1 MEKITLGEGMPQL
14 FNMMVPMSISDHLSL
29 RVLNQMK
36 NSAMFLQFRSITKV
50 IVLVL
55 KENHVILGRETVI
68 ETLTAKPVSNVVK
81 ETTSSNFQDF
91 LALKNLRERKE
102 STKKVMVTIAT
113 ILISTKKPPN
123 VTANGLIQLQFKSN
137 TWVIVLVPKENHAI
151 SVRETVTETQIVNMV
166 SNVARET
173 NLRSFLVSQDSIRR
187 EKEKTVLVT
196 ETFVM
201 IQNTMLNQQLSKLP
215 KILVVGRKTNN
226 RKLPNK
232 LKKNVIQLQFRS
244 ITKVIAHAQKVNHV
258 ISVRETVTKTLIA
271 RLVSNVAKETT
282 SSNFQDYLASKNLR
296 ERKESTKKVTVT
308 IATILIS
315 TKKQPNVTANGLI
328 QLQYKSNTW
337 VIVLVPKENHVISAR
352 ETVTETQIVNMV
364 SNVARETNLRSFLV
378 SQDSIRREKEKT
390 VLVTETFVMIQN
402 TMLNQQLSKLPKI
415 LVVGQKTNNRKLLK
429 NLKKN
434 VIQLQFRSITKV
446 IVHALKKTM
455 RYR

>member
-1 MEKITLGEGMPQL
+1 MPQL

-55 KENHVILGRETVI
+55 KENHVISGRETATEI
-68 ETLTAKPVSNVVK
+68 LTARPVSNVVK

-113 ILISTKKPPN
+113 ILISTKKQPN

-137 TWVIVLVPKENHAI
+137 TWVIVLVPKENHVI
-151 SVRETVTETQIVNMV
+151 SVRETVTQTQIVNMV

-215 KILVVGRKTNN
+215 KILVVGRKMNN
-226 RKLPNK
+226 RKLLNK

-244 ITKVIAHAQKVNHV
+244 ITKVIVHALKENHV

-282 SSNFQDYLASKNLR
+282 SSNFLDYSASKNLR
-296 ERKESTKKVTVT
+296 ERKE
-308 IATILIS
+308 
-315 TKKQPNVTANGLI
+315 
-328 QLQYKSNTW
+328 
-337 VIVLVPKENHVISAR
+337 
-352 ETVTETQIVNMV
+352 
-364 SNVARETNLRSFLV
+364 
-378 SQDSIRREKEKT
+378 
-390 VLVTETFVMIQN
+390 
-402 TMLNQQLSKLPKI
+402 
-415 LVVGQKTNNRKLLK
+415 
-429 NLKKN
+429 
-434 VIQLQFRSITKV
+434 
-446 IVHALKKTM
+446 
-455 RYR
+455 